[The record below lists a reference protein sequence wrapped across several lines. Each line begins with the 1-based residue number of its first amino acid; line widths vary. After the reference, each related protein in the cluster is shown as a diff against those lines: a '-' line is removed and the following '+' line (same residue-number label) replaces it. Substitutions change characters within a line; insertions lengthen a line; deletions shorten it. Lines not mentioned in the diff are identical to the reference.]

1 MKTSEYSEPDT
12 GERGETDMNKK
23 IMYTDAPK
31 NISKNIMEGKIMADF
46 LPPPEQL
53 VRKEP
58 KVKVTI
64 ALNSKSVDLF
74 KRFAERNN
82 VKYQTMINN
91 VLDLY
96 VQKYKD
102 KIKV

>member
-1 MKTSEYSEPDT
+1 LEQDI
-12 GERGETDMNKK
+12 GEKGETDMNRK
-23 IMYTDAPK
+23 IVYTKAPK
-31 NISKNIMEGKIMADF
+31 NISENIRDGEITADF
-46 LPPPEQL
+46 LPPPEKL

-58 KVKVTI
+58 KTKVTI
-64 ALNSKSVDLF
+64 TLNSKSVDFF
-74 KRFAERNN
+74 KQFAEKNN

-96 VQKYKD
+96 VQRYKD

>member
-1 MKTSEYSEPDT
+1 MKISEYLEPDI
-12 GERGETDMNKK
+12 GEKGETDMNKK
-23 IMYTDAPK
+23 IIYTNAPK
-31 NISKNIMEGKIMADF
+31 NVSKSIADGEIIADF

-58 KVKVTI
+58 KIKVTI
-64 ALNSKSVDLF
+64 TLNSKSVDFF
-74 KRFAERNN
+74 KRSAERNN

-102 KIKV
+102 RIKV